1 MTAGARP
8 GFLNLYRDFKNR
20 IQFVS
25 IYVREAHP
33 GENYRHHTS
42 EEQKMRHAR
51 DWVEQDEIQWTVAVD
66 TLEGAIHQLYG
77 PLPNSAYLIDRTGQ
91 VAFRA
96 LWAGQEGLLRDKIE
110 ELLER
115 EERNETPVVL
125 GQEENKL
132 IPFIHGAAEFNRTMK
147 RAGHKASADFRRE
160 MGEIPYAIEILAGR
174 LRPLIQTE
182 KAEPNVLKGLA
193 AGMIGGLVATF
204 VMTEFQSLWSKVAE
218 RVSSNGDDSSGKE
231 DQQQQE
237 TPATV
242 KTAQAISKSVFDHQL
257 QKSEQRVA
265 GEIVH
270 YAMGATSGAIY
281 GATAELAPVVTK
293 GVGVPFGTTV
303 WAIADETLV
312 PALGLSKSPAE
323 YPVSTHVYGL
333 VSHFVYGVTTDLVR
347 RGLRSTVLH

>member
-8 GFLNLYRDFKNR
+8 GFLNLYRGFSDR
-20 IQFVS
+20 VQFVS

-33 GENYRHHTS
+33 GENYPHHTS

-51 DWVEQDEIQWTVAVD
+51 DWVEQDEIPWTVAVD

-77 PLPNSAYLIDRTGQ
+77 PVPNSAYLIDRMGQ

-125 GQEENKL
+125 GQKENNL
-132 IPFIHGAAEFNRTMK
+132 IPLIHGAAEFDRTLR
-147 RAGHKASADFRRE
+147 RAGHKAREDFRRE
-160 MGEIPYAIEILAGR
+160 MGEIPYIIETLASH
-174 LRPLIQTE
+174 LRPLLHTE
-182 KAEPNVLKGLA
+182 KPEPNVLKGLA
-193 AGMIGGLVATF
+193 AGVIGGLLATF
-204 VMTEFQSLWSKVAE
+204 LMTEVQSLWSKVGE
-218 RVSSNGDDSSGKE
+218 EVSSNGDDASGKE
-231 DQQQQE
+231 DRQQEE

-242 KTAQAISKSVFDHQL
+242 KAAQAISKNVFDHQL
-257 QKSEQRVA
+257 QKSEEPVA
-265 GEIVH
+265 GQIVH

-281 GATAELAPVVTK
+281 GVTAELAQIVTK
-293 GVGVPFGTTV
+293 GAGVPFGTAV

-312 PALGLSKSPAE
+312 PVLGLSKSPAR

-333 VSHFVYGVTTDLVR
+333 ASHFVYGVTTDLVR
-347 RGLRSTVLH
+347 RGLRSTVLR